1 MANNTLFNLHPNELR
16 YSAICLVVC
25 IICWN
30 FQMELIRNLEINLK
44 YNKPFLIVWINTSL
58 LLFSIPLYSRHN
70 KTNIKETLK
79 LESPNKK
86 QNYYQHVTSIL
97 KKNKIL
103 SRFQV
108 QFKPIISKLINISF
122 IINQKIQILLY
133 KLLGTKRALPSFPF
147 ILIMSL
153 LQFIPYYLWYFAINH
168 SNVSDMMVISNSSSI
183 FTYILTIIILKEQIS
198 ITKLLGIAL
207 SFTGVIYMSLW
218 NSEEIVEEI
227 IQDEIELN
235 KFNDTLLGDLSFSNL
250 YDKYENLTLRR
261 RDIDLNGLNEEFRDD
276 IDTLYK
282 QRIVANILAVFGSF
296 FFGLSDVIFTKY
308 VQIYKPRAHVSRGR
322 GNTQII
328 FDRFSIRERKLQILM
343 MVSGLIGLISLF
355 MFWPAIPILNKLGIE
370 PFEIPSFSVG
380 LELFFISL
388 LGFVYNYCYNYGST
402 LSGTVTFTC
411 GLMVSLPI
419 TILSDYFINHNP
431 IRQSDIISSLLIIVG
446 EFIMIGSNRGD
457 IISNLKL
464 VTSYLIIGLR
474 KAYKIII
481 YPLPWKDQ
489 LDIDTENGIFCCCKI
504 YVRKYYFKNKINSL
518 TRSRSN
524 HLIDVSK
531 MKMGGDMIPNLVRVK
546 TSLFKS
552 NSTLYEPISMEEI
565 HHISDNDESI
575 NGSSSNDHLYSSSST
590 IAINIE

>member
-1 MANNTLFNLHPNELR
+1 
-16 YSAICLVVC
+16 
-25 IICWN
+25 
-30 FQMELIRNLEINLK
+30 
-44 YNKPFLIVWINTSL
+44 
-58 LLFSIPLYSRHN
+58 
-70 KTNIKETLK
+70 
-79 LESPNKK
+79 
-86 QNYYQHVTSIL
+86 
-97 KKNKIL
+97 
-103 SRFQV
+103 
-108 QFKPIISKLINISF
+108 
-122 IINQKIQILLY
+122 
-133 KLLGTKRALPSFPF
+133 
-147 ILIMSL
+147 MSL